1 MGNNKTVEFTARAR
15 AFSGQGLRLHKFR
28 YDGCG
33 LRVYDPIAGHYTACH
48 SLTPAAMRRLVKL
61 ATMQGE
67 GK

>member
-1 MGNNKTVEFTARAR
+1 MGNNKTVEFTALAR
-15 AFSGQGLRLHKFR
+15 AFNGQCIRLHRFS

-48 SLTPAAMRRLVKL
+48 SLTDAAMRRLVKL